1 MTNPTKRG
9 NLTVL
14 SKAMEAKNKDLRR
27 KILDGT
33 RSMLLDQGFADVS
46 MRKIAKKVGCSA
58 TSIYLYFDNKDVLLH
73 ALIEEGFEKMLQEF
87 HNALRTTESNVRKLY
102 KVMNSYVRF
111 ALENPEYYEVM
122 FSLRPKQM
130 MRFPAQKFRRAKKG
144 IEIIA
149 DLIKE
154 ISIDYGKVPSED
166 PYVAA
171 WCMWSSMHGAVT
183 LMLSQRLDIK
193 INTDVFISMMIEKS
207 VGSTLPYVSHS
218 EIQTIQK
225 SMPIPKPSM
234 AVGMNG
240 A

>member
-1 MTNPTKRG
+1 MTNATKRG

-14 SKAMEAKNKDLRR
+14 SKIMEARTKDLRR

-46 MRKIAKKVGCSA
+46 MRKIAKQVGCSA

-87 HNALRTTESNVRKLY
+87 QKALHSTDTNLRKLY
-102 KVMNSYVRF
+102 LVMNSYVRF

-130 MRFPAQKFRRAKKG
+130 MRYPAQKFRRAKKG
-144 IEIIA
+144 IEIIS
-149 DLIKE
+149 DLIKS
-154 ISIDYGKVPSED
+154 ISKDYERETQED

-207 VGSTLPYVSHS
+207 VGSTLPFVSQL

-225 SMPIPKPSM
+225 SMPIPRPLM